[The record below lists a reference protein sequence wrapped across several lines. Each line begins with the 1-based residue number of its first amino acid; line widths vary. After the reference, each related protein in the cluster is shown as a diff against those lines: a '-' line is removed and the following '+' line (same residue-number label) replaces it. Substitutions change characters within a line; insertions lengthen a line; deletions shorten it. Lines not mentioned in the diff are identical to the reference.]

1 MDMSSDFDRLLFFE
15 HARKSAEAAYTKN
28 PLDAENLTRWG
39 GALIELSQFQAPED
53 SKKMLTDAVE
63 KLEEA
68 LEINP
73 KKHDAMWCLA
83 NAHTTHA
90 FMVPDMDEAKPYF
103 EKAADYFQQAVDE
116 DPDNDLY
123 KKSLEVSSK
132 APELHAEI
140 HKQQAFSQQAMG
152 GGPSSSSSTKT
163 ATKKKKSN
171 DFTYDVLGWVILAA
185 GIVVWLGFAK
195 NQVPPPPPR

>member
-1 MDMSSDFDRLLFFE
+1 MYFLNYYYDFG
-15 HARKSAEAAYTKN
+15 
-28 PLDAENLTRWG
+28 W
-39 GALIELSQFQAPED
+39 IE
-53 SKKMLTDAVE
+53 DAVE

-116 DPDNDLY
+116 VQL
-123 KKSLEVSSK
+123 
-132 APELHAEI
+132 
-140 HKQQAFSQQAMG
+140 
-152 GGPSSSSSTKT
+152 
-163 ATKKKKSN
+163 
-171 DFTYDVLGWVILAA
+171 
-185 GIVVWLGFAK
+185 
-195 NQVPPPPPR
+195 